1 MDAEDHDLEGEPGSA
16 AVGSADVRRSIPIKL
31 ISERGAAA
39 SRSGGLPWAMYKS
52 PRHPSPDREGAGE
65 YADESFRVHED
76 YGRDHDKHPKTIIWD
91 CKINIFGKKDDIPVH
106 FCDKCGLPIKIYG
119 RMIPCKHVFCF
130 DCASLHEQ
138 RGDKSCPGTVVS
150 VYTDPMASAL
160 PARSP
165 RYTARCVDQVQR
177 IEQCLRGTV
186 FLCNV
191 VSGCKRT
198 YLSQRDLQAHINHR
212 HVRHTKPQQ
221 RPLDPPPAVG
231 QMHPSVVSE
240 EHHVVAPGPGVH
252 DHYQKPPNIAH
263 DESAP
268 PPPDMPPHPPI
279 VPPSAAAAAAVAAA
293 VASAAAAAAAAAAVP
308 SPRCAPQESYR
319 ITTITTARKHCNL
332 ITVPIQGQEGGQ
344 GHGPPSGGGGG
355 AYAEVGRR
363 VDYPAQAPPN
373 GPPPPP
379 PPSAAAAPPAPPHA
393 LRGATLHSHEPPAGA
408 HGLQPAAPAHCRPET
423 ARALHGPAAAPAA
436 LHAAAA
442 RPAHAAL
449 QPAALRGPVG
459 CGEAAAPRAP
469 APPGP
474 RASARFATPIRNSAT
489 GSDAVQALLPIA
501 RLVGAVVSRACEC
514 HRP

>member
-1 MDAEDHDLEGEPGSA
+1 MLSESNHHDLEGEPGSA

-52 PRHPSPDREGAGE
+52 PRHPSPDREGTGE

-91 CKINIFGKKDDIPVH
+91 CKINIFGKKDEIPVH
-106 FCDKCGLPIKIYG
+106 FCDKCGLPIKVYG

-221 RPLDPPPAVG
+221 RPLEPPLAVG

-279 VPPSAAAAAAVAAA
+279 VPSSAAAAAAVAAA
-293 VASAAAAAAAAAAVP
+293 VASAAAAAAAAAAAP

-379 PPSAAAAPPAPPHA
+379 PPPPQPPRPPHHMHFVAPPSIPM
-393 LRGATLHSHEPPAGA
+393 SHPPAHMAYSQPPPPIVGQRPPVPFMGQPPPPL
-408 HGLQPAAPAHCRPET
+408 HYTPPPPGPLTPPYSQPPSVGLW
-423 ARALHGPAAAPAA
+423 G
-436 LHAAAA
+436 AA
-442 RPAHAAL
+442 RP
-449 QPAALRGPVG
+449 PPPVPPPPRGPVPPPG
-459 CGEAAAPRAP
+459 SLPP
-469 APPGP
+469 SVTAPPDQ
-474 RASARFATPIRNSAT
+474 ARY
-489 GSDAVQALLPIA
+489 
-501 RLVGAVVSRACEC
+501 
-514 HRP
+514 RPYYQ